1 MRVKIDDQAS
11 AELKKLGELLEG
23 IEVAMLTTRAADG
36 SLVSRPLQT
45 LALAD
50 GELVFFTAAD
60 SGKLAELEADPDVNL
75 AYADPARHRYV
86 SVRGR
91 ARTSRDRA
99 TIDALWSL
107 AQRVFF
113 PGGKEDPNLVVLRV
127 HVRDA
132 AYWEP
137 SGNFVVRALEF
148 ARGLIDDEPNDLG
161 RQGIVHGVPESASRD
176 RGG

>member
-1 MRVKIDDQAS
+1 MRVKIGDQAT
-11 AELKKLGELLEG
+11 AELRKLGELLEG

-45 LALAD
+45 LAFAD
-50 GELVFFTAAD
+50 GELVFFTSAD
-60 SGKLAELEADPDVNL
+60 SGKLAELETDPDVNL

-91 ARTSRDRA
+91 ARVTRDRA
-99 TIDALWSL
+99 TIEELWSL

-113 PGGKEDPNLVVLRV
+113 PEGKDDPNLVVLRV

-148 ARGLIDDEPNDLG
+148 ARGLLDDEPNDLG
-161 RQGIVHGVPESASRD
+161 RQGKL
-176 RGG
+176 RGDPD